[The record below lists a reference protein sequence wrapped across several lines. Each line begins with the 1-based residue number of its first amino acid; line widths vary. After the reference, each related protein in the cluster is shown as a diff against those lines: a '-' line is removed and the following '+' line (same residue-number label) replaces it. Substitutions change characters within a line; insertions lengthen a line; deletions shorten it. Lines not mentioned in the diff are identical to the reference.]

1 MAHSH
6 QTETVGAAEAIGA
19 ALTGDAAMQTR
30 HEFRVAIMLIGV
42 IVLLILVVALLI
54 WMFGLP
60 VLGIVGLIA
69 TALVFFALL
78 AYAAGF

>member
-1 MAHSH
+1 MASH
-6 QTETVGAAEAIGA
+6 PPESVGAAEAIGA

-30 HEFRVAIMLIGV
+30 YEFRMAVMLIGV
-42 IVLLILVVALLI
+42 VVLLIVAVALLV

-60 VLGIVGLIA
+60 ALGIVGLVG
-69 TALVFFALL
+69 TVLVFAVLL